1 MIARLLILSDVHY
14 AGPLEQKRTRYET
27 RSVDH
32 PAARFLL
39 NVYRRYIWLRDPFAH
54 NHLLPALCDQAGEVD
69 QVIGNGDFSCDSAFI
84 GVSDPAA
91 RQSAELCLGYLR
103 QRYGEKFH
111 AVMGDHELGKKS
123 LGGGKGGLRIDSLH
137 AATYTL
143 GIPQAWS
150 FNIGPWRLIGVASS
164 VLALPVLQPETLE
177 RDWMA
182 WQEARAAHMDEIRRI
197 FDSIQ
202 PKERILL
209 FCHDPTALPFL
220 AEHPSVAAKMP
231 QLERTVIGHLHTP
244 AIFGLAQRLAGM
256 PRIDFLGTT
265 PKRLSS
271 ALRRAKDWQPFH
283 LTLCPSPSGLQLLK
297 DGGFLTVR
305 LDTDSA
311 DPLQIER
318 HRLSWSAG
326 KKPLRDDPSRA

>member
-14 AGPLEQKRTRYET
+14 AGPLEQKRSRYET

-32 PAARFLL
+32 PAARMVL
-39 NVYRRYIWLRDPFAH
+39 NIYRRYIWLRDPFAH
-54 NHLLPALCDQAGEVD
+54 NHLLPALCHQAGEVD
-69 QVIGNGDFSCDSAFI
+69 HVIGNGDFSCDSAFI

-103 QRYGEKFH
+103 GRYGEKFQP
-111 AVMGDHELGKKS
+111 VLGDHELGKKS
-123 LGGGKGGLRIDSLH
+123 LGGGKGGLRIASLH
-137 AATYTL
+137 TSTDAL

-150 FNIGPWRLIGVASS
+150 FNIGRWRLVGVASS
-164 VLALPVLQPETLE
+164 VLALPVLLPETLE
-177 RDWMA
+177 DEWTA
-182 WQEARAAHMDEIRRI
+182 WQQARAAHLEDIRRI

-202 PKERILL
+202 PTERILL

-220 AEHPSVAAKMP
+220 AEQPSVAAKMP
-231 QLERTVIGHLHTP
+231 QLHRTIIGHLHTP

-271 ALRRAKDWQPFH
+271 ALRRAKAWQPFH
-283 LTLCPSPSGLQLLK
+283 LALCPSPSGLQLLK

-305 LDTDSA
+305 LETDS
-311 DPLQIER
+311 DTPPHIQR
-318 HRLSWSAG
+318 HRLSWEG
-326 KKPLRDDPSRA
+326 GEKGP